1 MPACSSIAPAR
12 FSPGGL
18 SINDS
23 LTGLRAVFED
33 YLSAKDAATEK
44 ALVDALTEI
53 ENTYNDQTRDRIDGL
68 AEQVKSIF
76 NQEQLAVLSD
86 RFGTRRR

>member
-53 ENTYNDQTRDRIDGL
+53 DNTYYDQTRDRID
-68 AEQVKSIF
+68 VKSIL